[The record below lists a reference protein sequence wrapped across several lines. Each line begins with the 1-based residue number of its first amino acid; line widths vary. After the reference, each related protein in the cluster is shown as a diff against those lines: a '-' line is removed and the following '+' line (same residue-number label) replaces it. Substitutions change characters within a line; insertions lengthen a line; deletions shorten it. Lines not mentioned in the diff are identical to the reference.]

1 MQISSLQENL
11 AVLTQNRFGRKT
23 EKASTLDTQLSF
35 APDTMEIINEAEKL
49 LENGSPDEPGIEIV
63 VKSHTRKKC
72 QGKRDEDLSGFPV
85 EVIEYRLSPDQ
96 LDTEFPDGYYEMEP
110 EVYKELEFIPAQYI
124 VYEHRVYSY
133 VSKRKTDGESKIVR
147 ASRPE
152 RLLNR
157 SILTPSY
164 VINQK
169 YVNAMPINRIHD
181 EFKRND
187 VEISRQVLA
196 GWMIKLADRYLYLVY
211 NAMKKELL
219 GSRLIHCD
227 ETPFTMIHDGKG
239 SKSKN
244 YMWVY
249 HSDTDYGT
257 PPVYIYEYQPTRK
270 ADNPRKFLQD
280 FHGTL
285 VTDGY
290 QVYHSLQEEWSDDI
304 IVAGCWANTKRKWAE
319 IVKSVGTKTAAGTIA
334 AEGNNRIAAIYHVD
348 NMYRGKSKNEIRN
361 N

>member
-1 MQISSLQENL
+1 MLLLQQTESIKLLTAQVENLNVQISSLQESL

-23 EKASTLDTQLSF
+23 ERTNTLDTQLSF
-35 APDTMEIINEAEKL
+35 DPDTMEIINEAEML
-49 LENGSPDEPGIEIV
+49 LEKGMPEKPGFETV
-63 VKSHTRKKC
+63 VKAHVRKKR

-85 EVIEYRLSPDQ
+85 EVIEHRLSSDQ
-96 LDTEFPDGYYEMEP
+96 LDAEFPGGYYEMKP
-110 EVYKELEFIPAQYI
+110 DIYKELEVIPAQYV

-133 VSKRKTDGESKIVR
+133 VSREKTDGESKIVR
-147 ASRPE
+147 EPRPE
-152 RLLNR
+152 KLLNN
-157 SILTPSY
+157 SILTPSLAAY

-169 YVNAMPINRIHD
+169 YVDAMPLNRIHD

-196 GWMIKLADRYLYLVY
+196 GWMIKLADRYLYLLY

-219 GSRLIHCD
+219 GSKLIHCD
-227 ETPFTMIHDGKG
+227 ETPFTLIHDGKG
-239 SKSKN
+239 PKSKN

-249 HSDTDYGT
+249 HSDIDYGT

-280 FHGTL
+280 FCGTL

-290 QVYHSLQEEWSDDI
+290 QVYYNGS
-304 IVAGCWANTKRKWAE
+304 VVKTK
-319 IVKSVGTKTAAGTIA
+319 I
-334 AEGNNRIAAIYHVD
+334 
-348 NMYRGKSKNEIRN
+348 
-361 N
+361 